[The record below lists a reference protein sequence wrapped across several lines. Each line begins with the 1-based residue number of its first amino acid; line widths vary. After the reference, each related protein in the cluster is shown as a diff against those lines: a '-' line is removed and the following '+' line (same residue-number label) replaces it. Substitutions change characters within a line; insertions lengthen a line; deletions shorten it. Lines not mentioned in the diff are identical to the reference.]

1 MRKYLI
7 FIVAV
12 LTVFAQQEASAQ
24 RYPERSLVRKG
35 NRAYERED
43 YGRSIERYM
52 RAAELAPESFEAQ
65 YNLANALFRTQAYD
79 KAAEIFGALAAD
91 SLRSLQDRA
100 DAFYGLGDAQLAQ
113 QQLKE
118 ALESFKNT
126 LRINPDDEE
135 ARFNYAYTK
144 KLLKDQQNQQNQQN
158 QNQDQNKDQNQNQNQ
173 QNQNGQGQQNPQDQN
188 GKDQQDPQNRDG
200 QDPQNQDGQ
209 GQQNPDDPS
218 DKNPE
223 GDGGRQPRPSKISPE
238 EQQRMLDA
246 IQAQEDRTQEKLKEK
261 VPVRVRGTKSW

>member
-12 LTVFAQQEASAQ
+12 LTVWAQEASAQ
-24 RYPERSLVRKG
+24 RYPERRLVRKG

-43 YGRSIERYM
+43 YGRSIERYT

-91 SLRSLQDRA
+91 SLRTPQGRA

-126 LRINPDDEE
+126 LRINPDDQE

-158 QNQDQNKDQNQNQNQ
+158 QNQDRNKDQNQN
-173 QNQNGQGQQNPQDQN
+173 QNQNGQGQQNPQDRN
-188 GKDQQDPQNRDG
+188 GKDKQDPQD
-200 QDPQNQDGQ
+200 QNGQ

-218 DKNPE
+218 DRNPE
-223 GDGGRQPRPSKISPE
+223 GDGGQQPRPSKISPE

-261 VPVRVRGTKSW
+261 VPVRVRGTKNW

>member
-1 MRKYLI
+1 MRKFLVLI
-7 FIVAV
+7 TAILAV
-12 LTVFAQQEASAQ
+12 CVSEASAQ
-24 RYPERSLVRKG
+24 RYPERRLVRKG

-43 YGRSIERYM
+43 YARSIERYT

-91 SLRSLQDRA
+91 SLRTLQDRA

-144 KLLKDQQNQQNQQN
+144 QLIKDQENQQNQQN
-158 QNQDQNKDQNQNQNQ
+158 QNQNKDQNKDQNQN
-173 QNQNGQGQQNPQDQN
+173 GEGQQNPQDRNGQDKQDQQNQN
-188 GKDQQDPQNRDG
+188 GQDPQNRDG
-200 QDPQNQDGQ
+200 E
-209 GQQNPDDPS
+209 GQQNPDDSS
-218 DKNPE
+218 DRNPE
-223 GDGGRQPRPSKISPE
+223 GDGSQQPRPSKISPE

-246 IQAQEDRTQEKLKEK
+246 IQAQEDRTQEKLKDK
-261 VPVRVRGTKSW
+261 VPVRVRGKKSW

>member
-1 MRKYLI
+1 MRKYLV

-12 LTVFAQQEASAQ
+12 LAVWGQEASAQ
-24 RYPERSLVRKG
+24 RYPERRQVRKG

-43 YGRSIERYM
+43 YARSIERYT
-52 RAAELAPESFEAQ
+52 RAAELAPGSFEAQ

-91 SLRSLQDRA
+91 SLRTLQDRA

-144 KLLKDQQNQQNQQN
+144 KLLKDRQNQQDQQNQQNQDQQN
-158 QNQDQNKDQNQNQNQ
+158 QDQNQNQNQ
-173 QNQNGQGQQNPQDQN
+173 NRDGQGRQDPRDQN
-188 GKDQQDPQNRDG
+188 GKDG
-200 QDPQNQDGQ
+200 QDPQNGDGKD
-209 GQQNPDDPS
+209 GQNPDDPS
-218 DKNPE
+218 DGDSE
-223 GDGGRQPRPSKISPE
+223 GDAPQPRQSKISPE

-261 VPVRVRGTKSW
+261 VPVRVRGRKSW

>member
-1 MRKYLI
+1 MRKFLI
-7 FIVAV
+7 LITAILAV
-12 LTVFAQQEASAQ
+12 WVPEASAQ
-24 RYPERSLVRKG
+24 RYPERRLVRKG

-43 YGRSIERYM
+43 YARSIERYT

-65 YNLANALFRTQAYD
+65 YNLANACFRTQAYD

-91 SLRSLQDRA
+91 SLRTLQDRA

-126 LRINPDDEE
+126 LRIDPDDEE

-144 KLLKDQQNQQNQQN
+144 QLIKDQENQQNQQNQQN
-158 QNQDQNKDQNQNQNQ
+158 QNQNQNQDQDQDQNKD
-173 QNQNGQGQQNPQDQN
+173 GQGQQNPQDRNGRDGQDQQNQN
-188 GKDQQDPQNRDG
+188 GQDPQNRDG
-200 QDPQNQDGQ
+200 QDR
-209 GQQNPDDPS
+209 QNPDDSS
-218 DKNPE
+218 DNPE
-223 GDGGRQPRPSKISPE
+223 GDGRQQPRPSKISPE

-246 IQAQEDRTQEKLKEK
+246 IQAQEDRTQEKLKDK
-261 VPVRVRGTKSW
+261 VPVRVRGKKSW

>member
-1 MRKYLI
+1 MRKYFV
-7 FIVAV
+7 FIVAI
-12 LTVFAQQEASAQ
+12 LTVFVQEASAQ
-24 RYPERSLVRKG
+24 RYPERRQVRKG

-43 YGRSIERYM
+43 YGRSIERYT

-79 KAAEIFGALAAD
+79 KAAGIFGALAAD
-91 SLRSLQDRA
+91 SLRTPQDRA

-118 ALESFKNT
+118 ALESFKNV

-158 QNQDQNKDQNQNQNQ
+158 QQDQQNQDQNKDQNQNQD
-173 QNQNGQGQQNPQDQN
+173 GQGQQNPQDQN
-188 GKDQQDPQNRDG
+188 GKDKQDPQNQNG

-209 GQQNPDDPS
+209 GQQNPNDPS
-218 DKNPE
+218 DKNLE
-223 GDGGRQPRPSKISPE
+223 GNGGQQPRPSKISPE

-261 VPVRVRGTKSW
+261 VPVRVRGTKNW

>member
-1 MRKYLI
+1 MRKFILLI
-7 FIVAV
+7 AAV
-12 LTVFAQQEASAQ
+12 LAFWAQEASAQ

-35 NRAYERED
+35 NRAYGRED
-43 YGRSIERYM
+43 YARSIERYS
-52 RAAELAPESFEAQ
+52 RAAELAPDSFEAQ

-91 SLRSLQDRA
+91 SLRTLQDRA
-100 DAFYGLGDAQLAQ
+100 DAYYGLGDAQLAQ

-144 KLLKDQQNQQNQQN
+144 QLLKDQENQQNQQN
-158 QNQDQNKDQNQNQNQ
+158 QDQNQDQNKD
-173 QNQNGQGQQNPQDQN
+173 QNQNGQGQQNPQDRN
-188 GKDQQDPQNRDG
+188 GQDK

-209 GQQNPDDPS
+209 DPQNPDDPS

-223 GDGGRQPRPSKISPE
+223 GDGRQQPRPSKISPE
-238 EQQRMLDA
+238 EQQRMLEA
-246 IQAQEDRTQEKLKEK
+246 IQAQEDRTQEKLKDK
-261 VPVRVRGTKSW
+261 VPVRVRGKKSW

>member
-1 MRKYLI
+1 MRKYVV
-7 FIVAV
+7 FIVV
-12 LTVFAQQEASAQ
+12 ILTVLAQEASAQ
-24 RYPERSLVRKG
+24 KYPERSQVRKG

-43 YGRSIERYM
+43 FGRSIERYT
-52 RAAELAPESFEAQ
+52 RAAELASESFEAQ

-91 SLRSLQDRA
+91 SLRTLQDRA

-118 ALESFKNT
+118 ALESFKNA

-158 QNQDQNKDQNQNQNQ
+158 QQDQQNQDQNKDQNQD

-188 GKDQQDPQNRDG
+188 GKDK

-209 GQQNPDDPS
+209 DQQNPDDPS

-223 GDGGRQPRPSKISPE
+223 GDGGQQPRPSKISPE

-261 VPVRVRGTKSW
+261 VPVRVRGNKSW

>member
-7 FIVAV
+7 FIVTV

-24 RYPERSLVRKG
+24 RYPERRQVRKG

-43 YGRSIERYM
+43 YGRSIERYT

-144 KLLKDQQNQQNQQN
+144 KLLKDQQNQQNQ
-158 QNQDQNKDQNQNQNQ
+158 NQDQNKDQNQNQ
-173 QNQNGQGQQNPQDQN
+173 QNQNGQGQQNPEGQN
-188 GKDQQDPQNRDG
+188 GKDKQDPQNRDG

-223 GDGGRQPRPSKISPE
+223 GDGGQQPRPSKISPE

>member
-12 LTVFAQQEASAQ
+12 LTVWAQEASAQ
-24 RYPERSLVRKG
+24 RYPERRLVRKG

-43 YGRSIERYM
+43 YGRSIERYT

-91 SLRSLQDRA
+91 SLRTLQDRA

-158 QNQDQNKDQNQNQNQ
+158 QDQNKD

-188 GKDQQDPQNRDG
+188 GKDKQDPQNQNG
-200 QDPQNQDGQ
+200 QDPQNQNGQ

-218 DKNPE
+218 DKNPD
-223 GDGGRQPRPSKISPE
+223 GDGSQQPRPSKISPE

-261 VPVRVRGTKSW
+261 VPVRVRGTKNW

>member
-1 MRKYLI
+1 MRKYFV
-7 FIVAV
+7 FIVAA
-12 LTVFAQQEASAQ
+12 LTVLVQEASAQ
-24 RYPERSLVRKG
+24 RYPERSEVRKG

-43 YGRSIERYM
+43 YGRSIERYT

-91 SLRSLQDRA
+91 SLRTLQDRA

-118 ALESFKNT
+118 ALESFKNV
-126 LRINPDDEE
+126 LRINPDDDE

-144 KLLKDQQNQQNQQN
+144 KILKDQQNQQNRQNQQDQ
-158 QNQDQNKDQNQNQNQ
+158 QNQDQNQD

-188 GKDQQDPQNRDG
+188 GQDK

-209 GQQNPDDPS
+209 NQNGQNPQNPNDPS

-223 GDGGRQPRPSKISPE
+223 GDGGQQPRPSKISPE

-261 VPVRVRGTKSW
+261 VPVRVRGKKSW